1 MEKLSRISRCTI
13 GGDCLKLEIKNF
25 NEVLDHTLKFEFYI
39 DRMEDVE
46 LKERVHVIG
55 TAVNDNG
62 KIKLNGHYSTKVNT
76 QCVRCLKENEIDL
89 ENDFSAIFLDEVQYN
104 KYLKSLNQECD
115 ITEEEIYDQVVD
127 GTIDLDSLV
136 REYIIL
142 DLPPYPQCHP
152 KCEDESQIEK
162 YKDDGID
169 PRWQQLLQI
178 KN

>member
-1 MEKLSRISRCTI
+1 MKLQ
-13 GGDCLKLEIKNF
+13 IKDF
-25 NEVLDHTLKFEFYI
+25 NEVLDNTLKFDFYI

-46 LKERVHVIG
+46 LKERVHIIG
-55 TAVNDNG
+55 TAVNNNG
-62 KIKLNGHYSTKVNT
+62 KITLSGHYTTKVNT
-76 QCVRCLKENEIDL
+76 QCVRCLKENVVDL
-89 ENDFSAIFLDEVQYN
+89 ENEFTATYLDEAQYN

-115 ITEEEIYDQVVD
+115 VTEEEIYDQIID
-127 GTIDLDSLV
+127 DTIDLDALV

-142 DLPPYPQCHP
+142 DLPPYPQCYP
-152 KCEDESQIEK
+152 NCDDESHIEK